1 MHKLFTIATNT
12 FIETLRQPVYAIIII
27 AALFLFFISPSLTMY
42 TMSDDNK
49 LLREIGL
56 STLFLASLFI
66 AIFSASGAVAEE
78 IENKTITTV
87 LSKPVQR
94 PIFIIAKF
102 FGVSAAVI
110 LAHYICTIAL
120 LMTIRHGVLES
131 VSDTHDWT
139 VLGTAAVVVAAAFLL
154 SALFNYVYDWKFS
167 SAAIVL
173 TAIFTTLGIVFLS
186 FIDRN
191 WQFNPQDN
199 GLNAVDIYGSVL
211 LLLAAIIIVALAV
224 ALSAR
229 FNIVVTL
236 SACIG
241 IFLLG
246 LVSDYTFGKLAEKQV
261 LWAKLWATIGRFLVP
276 NLQAFTVAELNGNVV
291 GCCALQIIWSDL
303 AEIKSL
309 AVDETN
315 KDKGIGK
322 MLVAAAIEQAR
333 QLGLPRVFALTLNPA
348 FFEKLGFQIIEKE
361 TLPMKVWSDCAA
373 CPKQQNCDEIA
384 VIKSELK

>member
-1 MHKLFTIATNT
+1 MNKLFTLAKNT

-27 AALFLFFISPSLTMY
+27 AALLLFFLSPSLTMY

-56 STLFLASLFI
+56 STLFLTSLFI

-87 LSKPVQR
+87 LSKPVRR

-102 FGVSAAVI
+102 FGVTAAVV

-120 LMTIRHGVLES
+120 LMAIRHGVIES
-131 VSDTHDWT
+131 VNETHDWT
-139 VLGTAAVVVAAAFLL
+139 VLSTTGVIAALVFLL
-154 SALFNYVYDWKFS
+154 SAFFNYAYDWKFS
-167 SAAIVL
+167 STAIVL
-173 TAIFTTLGIVFLS
+173 TGIFATLGIVFLS

-191 WQFNPQDN
+191 WQFNPKDN
-199 GLNAVDIYGSVL
+199 GINALDVYGSVL

-236 SACIG
+236 SACFG

-246 LVSDYTFGKLAEKQV
+246 LVSDYTFGRFAETKI
-261 LWAKLWATIGRFLVP
+261 WAKIGRFLVP
-276 NLQAFTVAELNGNVV
+276 NLQIFWISDAIYEGSEVPIKYIIIGACYALCYTTAILALAIALFQRRQV
-291 GCCALQIIWSDL
+291 G
-303 AEIKSL
+303 
-309 AVDETN
+309 
-315 KDKGIGK
+315 
-322 MLVAAAIEQAR
+322 
-333 QLGLPRVFALTLNPA
+333 
-348 FFEKLGFQIIEKE
+348 
-361 TLPMKVWSDCAA
+361 
-373 CPKQQNCDEIA
+373 
-384 VIKSELK
+384 

>member
-1 MHKLFTIATNT
+1 MHKLFTIAKNT

-56 STLFLASLFI
+56 STLFLTSLFI

-94 PIFIIAKF
+94 PIFIVAKF
-102 FGVSAAVI
+102 LGVAAAVM

-120 LMTIRHGVLES
+120 LMAIRHGVLET
-131 VSDTHDWT
+131 VNDTHDWT
-139 VLGTAAVVVAAAFLL
+139 VLGTAAVIVATALLL
-154 SALFNYVYDWKFS
+154 SAFFNYAYDWKFLS
-167 SAAIVL
+167 TAVVL
-173 TAIFTTLGIVFLS
+173 TAIFATLGITFLS

-191 WQFNPQDN
+191 WQFNPQGN
-199 GLNAVDIYGSVL
+199 GINALDVYGSVL
-211 LLLAAIIIVALAV
+211 LVLAAIIIVALAV

-236 SACIG
+236 SACVG

-246 LVSDYTFGKLAEKQV
+246 LVSDYTFGRFAETQ
-261 LWAKLWATIGRFLVP
+261 LWARIGRFLVP
-276 NLQAFTVAELNGNVV
+276 NLQIFWISDAIYEGSSVPIKYIVISASY
-291 GCCALQIIWSDL
+291 ALCY
-303 AEIKSL
+303 
-309 AVDETN
+309 T
-315 KDKGIGK
+315 
-322 MLVAAAIEQAR
+322 AAILLLAIALFQRR
-333 QLGLPRVFALTLNPA
+333 QVG
-348 FFEKLGFQIIEKE
+348 
-361 TLPMKVWSDCAA
+361 
-373 CPKQQNCDEIA
+373 
-384 VIKSELK
+384 